1 MGLKQLLIILM
12 LFGTGSSIYSLVNA
26 GIMLTCTFLNMLFND
41 FLIFCEYNQDIK

>member
-26 GIMLTCTFLNMLFND
+26 DSESEAKKGITARQD
-41 FLIFCEYNQDIK
+41 FDMIICCRSV